1 MGFLWT
7 VAFLAIFACFVTILS
22 RFNKKAAIQVFSL
35 LETGLS
41 MAVGPEEEEPPKRPI
56 IQKVKRQ
63 VTPYTKKLVA
73 ARQKWICKTCT
84 KTFSADFHVDHII
97 PLFKGGDNNIENL
110 QALCPTCHMLKS
122 AMERA

>member
-1 MGFLWT
+1 MGFL
-7 VAFLAIFACFVTILS
+7 FILAVLVILAVFTTILS
-22 RFNKKAAIQVFSL
+22 RFNRNAAIKAYSM
-35 LETGLS
+35 LETGLNL
-41 MAVGPEEEEPPKRPI
+41 AVGPEEEDAPQRPTL
-56 IQKVKRQ
+56 QKVKRN
-63 VTPYTKKLVA
+63 VTPYTKKIVA

-84 KTFSADFHVDHII
+84 KTLSADFHVDHII